1 MRPFHTELLRSQ
13 PPLPAWSRVGP
24 GYGPRFARARQADAV
39 AATPELLL
47 FALAQLDARLSR
59 IHPAAPS
66 ERAA

>member
-1 MRPFHTELLRSQ
+1 MRPFQTELLR
-13 PPLPAWSRVGP
+13 PHPLLPAWSRATP
-24 GYGPRFARARQADAV
+24 GYGPRFARATRPGAV

-59 IHPAAPS
+59 SHPDEPS